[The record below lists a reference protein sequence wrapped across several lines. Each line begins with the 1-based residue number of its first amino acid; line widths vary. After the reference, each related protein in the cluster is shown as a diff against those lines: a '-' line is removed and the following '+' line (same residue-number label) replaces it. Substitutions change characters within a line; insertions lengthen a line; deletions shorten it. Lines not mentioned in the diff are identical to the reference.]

1 MMKAI
6 WKVCVVLAVAGCGST
21 TVNGQKEQ
29 VVDYVQSHGHNPN
42 LSPEQIR
49 HLMTD
54 GNTRGASTT
63 TTNRQGASRTRVVGG
78 GTIGETAHITREHVL
93 ANVNKYGHD
102 PSLTPEAI
110 YERIRNEK

>member
-1 MMKAI
+1 MMMKVT
-6 WKVCVVLAVAGCGST
+6 WKVCLAAMVAAVCAT
-21 TVNGQKEQ
+21 NAHAQKEQ
-29 VVDYVQSHGHNPN
+29 VADYVQSRGHNPN

-49 HLMTD
+49 HLAMND
-54 GNTRGASTT
+54 GASSA
-63 TTNRQGASRTRVVGG
+63 NHEQAPRRAHVAGSR

-102 PSLTPEAI
+102 PSLTPEEI